1 MNKNQSTFGM
11 GGIAETIGSR
21 FQNLRKLV
29 LAMGAALLVSM
40 NPLAW
45 AGEPVNINLASA
57 EAIAEALSGVGLAKA
72 NRIVE
77 YREAY
82 GPFEHVDELAAVR
95 GIGQASYRGEE
106 PRCHSFTLMVEGVPV
121 VVSFDGR

>member
-11 GGIAETIGSR
+11 GGIAETIVSG
-21 FQNLRKLV
+21 FQGLRKLV

-95 GIGQASYRGEE
+95 GIGKLPWRRTAMPFFCANGGRSAR
-106 PRCHSFTLMVEGVPV
+106 RCF
-121 VVSFDGR
+121 F

>member
-1 MNKNQSTFGM
+1 MNKNQSTLGM
-11 GGIAETIGSR
+11 GGIAETKGSR
-21 FQNLRKLV
+21 FKNLRKLV

-40 NPLAW
+40 SRLAW

-72 NRIVE
+72 NRIEE

-82 GPFEHVDELAAVR
+82 RPFEYVDELAAVR
-95 GIGQASYRGEE
+95 GIGKA
-106 PRCHSFTLMVEGVPV
+106 TVEKNR
-121 VVSFDGR
+121 DALLLR

>member
-11 GGIAETIGSR
+11 GGIAETNVSG
-21 FQNLRKLV
+21 FQGLRRLV

-57 EAIAEALSGVGLAKA
+57 EAIAEALSGVGLAKP
-72 NRIVE
+72 NCILE
-77 YREAY
+77 YPEAC
-82 GPFEHVDELAAVR
+82 GPLEHVDELAVVR
-95 GIGQASYRGEE
+95 GIGPA
-106 PRCHSFTLMVEGVPV
+106 TVEKNC
-121 VVSFDGR
+121 DAILLR

>member
-11 GGIAETIGSR
+11 GGVAENNGSGL
-21 FQNLRKLV
+21 QGLRKLV

-40 NPLAW
+40 NLFAW
-45 AGEPVNINLASA
+45 AGEPVNFNLASA

-77 YREAY
+77 YREVY

-95 GIGQASYRGEE
+95 GIGHA
-106 PRCHSFTLMVEGVPV
+106 TVEKNR
-121 VVSFDGR
+121 DAILLR

>member
-1 MNKNQSTFGM
+1 MKKNQSTFGI
-11 GGIAETIGSR
+11 GGIAETNGSG
-21 FQNLRKLV
+21 FQGLRKLV

-82 GPFEHVDELAAVR
+82 GPIKHVAELAAVR
-95 GIGQASYRGEE
+95 GIGQA
-106 PRCHSFTLMVEGVPV
+106 TVEKNR
-121 VVSFDGR
+121 DAILLR

>member
-11 GGIAETIGSR
+11 GGVAETYGSR
-21 FQNLRKLV
+21 FPNLRKLV

-40 NPLAW
+40 NSLSW
-45 AGEPVNINLASA
+45 AGEFVNINLASA
-57 EAIAEALSGVGLAKA
+57 EARAEALSGVGLAKA

-82 GPFEHVDELAAVR
+82 GPLEHVDELAAVR
-95 GIGQASYRGEE
+95 GIGHA
-106 PRCHSFTLMVEGVPV
+106 TVEKNR
-121 VVSFDGR
+121 DAILLR

>member
-1 MNKNQSTFGM
+1 MMNKNQSTFGM
-11 GGIAETIGSR
+11 GGIAETNGSR
-21 FQNLRKLV
+21 FQSLRKLV

-40 NPLAW
+40 NPIAW

-77 YREAY
+77 YREVY
-82 GPFEHVDELAAVR
+82 GPFEHVDELAALR
-95 GIGQASYRGEE
+95 GIA
-106 PRCHSFTLMVEGVPV
+106 HATVEKNR
-121 VVSFDGR
+121 DAILLR

>member
-11 GGIAETIGSR
+11 GGVAETYGSR

-40 NPLAW
+40 NSLSW
-45 AGEPVNINLASA
+45 AGESVNINLASA

-72 NRIVE
+72 SRIVE
-77 YREAY
+77 YREVY

-95 GIGQASYRGEE
+95 GIGQA
-106 PRCHSFTLMVEGVPV
+106 TVEKNR
-121 VVSFDGR
+121 DAILLR

>member
-11 GGIAETIGSR
+11 GGIAETNGSR
-21 FQNLRKLV
+21 FQSLRKLV
-29 LAMGAALLVSM
+29 LAMGAALLVSV
-40 NPLAW
+40 NPTAW

-77 YREAY
+77 YREAC

-95 GIGQASYRGEE
+95 GIGQA
-106 PRCHSFTLMVEGVPV
+106 MVEKNR
-121 VVSFDGR
+121 DAILLR

>member
-1 MNKNQSTFGM
+1 MNKNQSTFAM
-11 GGIAETIGSR
+11 GRIAKTSGSR
-21 FQNLRKLV
+21 FQGLRKLV

-40 NPLAW
+40 NPPAW

-57 EAIAEALSGVGLAKA
+57 EAIGEALSGVGLAKA

-95 GIGQASYRGEE
+95 DIGQA
-106 PRCHSFTLMVEGVPV
+106 TVEKNR
-121 VVSFDGR
+121 DAILLR

>member
-11 GGIAETIGSR
+11 GGIAKSNGSG
-21 FQNLRKLV
+21 FQGLRKLV
-29 LAMGAALLVSM
+29 LATGAALLVSM

-45 AGEPVNINLASA
+45 AGESVHINLASA

-77 YREAY
+77 YREVY

-95 GIGQASYRGEE
+95 GIGQA
-106 PRCHSFTLMVEGVPV
+106 TVEKNR
-121 VVSFDGR
+121 DAILLR

>member
-1 MNKNQSTFGM
+1 MKKNQSTLGM
-11 GGIAETIGSR
+11 GRIAQTNGSG
-21 FQNLRKLV
+21 FQGLRKLV

-57 EAIAEALSGVGLAKA
+57 EVIAEALNGVGLAKA

-95 GIGQASYRGEE
+95 GIGQA
-106 PRCHSFTLMVEGVPV
+106 TVEKNR
-121 VVSFDGR
+121 DAILLR

>member
-1 MNKNQSTFGM
+1 MNKNQNRFGM
-11 GGIAETIGSR
+11 VGIVKTNGSG
-21 FQNLRKLV
+21 FQGPAKLV

-45 AGEPVNINLASA
+45 AGEPVNICLASA

-72 NRIVE
+72 NRIME
-77 YREAY
+77 YREAN

-95 GIGQASYRGEE
+95 GIGQA
-106 PRCHSFTLMVEGVPV
+106 TVEKNR
-121 VVSFDGR
+121 DAILLR

>member
-11 GGIAETIGSR
+11 GGIAENNGSD
-21 FQNLRKLV
+21 FQGLKKLV

-40 NPLAW
+40 KPLAW
-45 AGEPVNINLASA
+45 AGEPVNVNLASA
-57 EAIAEALSGVGLAKA
+57 EAIAEALNGVGLAKA

-77 YREAY
+77 YQEAY

-95 GIGQASYRGEE
+95 GIA
-106 PRCHSFTLMVEGVPV
+106 HATVEKNR
-121 VVSFDGR
+121 DAILLR

>member
-11 GGIAETIGSR
+11 GGIAEANGPR
-21 FQNLRKLV
+21 FQGLRQ
-29 LAMGAALLVSM
+29 LAFAIGAALLVSM

-45 AGEPVNINLASA
+45 AGEPANINLASA

-82 GPFEHVDELAAVR
+82 GPLEHVDELSAVW
-95 GIGQASYRGEE
+95 GIGQA
-106 PRCHSFTLMVEGVPV
+106 TVEKNR
-121 VVSFDGR
+121 DAILLR

>member
-21 FQNLRKLV
+21 FQSLRKLV

-95 GIGQASYRGEE
+95 GIGQA
-106 PRCHSFTLMVEGVPV
+106 TVEKNR
-121 VVSFDGR
+121 DAILLR

>member
-11 GGIAETIGSR
+11 GGIAETNGSG
-21 FQNLRKLV
+21 FQGLRKLV

-40 NPLAW
+40 KPIAW
-45 AGEPVNINLASA
+45 AGDPVNIHLASA
-57 EAIAEALSGVGLAKA
+57 EAIAEALNGVALAKA

-82 GPFEHVDELAAVR
+82 GPLEHVDELAAVR
-95 GIGQASYRGEE
+95 GIGHA
-106 PRCHSFTLMVEGVPV
+106 TVEKNR
-121 VVSFDGR
+121 DAIILR

>member
-1 MNKNQSTFGM
+1 M
-11 GGIAETIGSR
+11 GDIAEIHGSG
-21 FQNLRKLV
+21 FYGLRKLV

-95 GIGQASYRGEE
+95 GIGQA
-106 PRCHSFTLMVEGVPV
+106 TVEKNR
-121 VVSFDGR
+121 DAILLR

>member
-57 EAIAEALSGVGLAKA
+57 EAIAKALNGVALPKA

-82 GPFEHVDELAAVR
+82 GPLEHVDELAAVR
-95 GIGQASYRGEE
+95 GIGHA
-106 PRCHSFTLMVEGVPV
+106 TVEKNR
-121 VVSFDGR
+121 DAILLR

>member
-1 MNKNQSTFGM
+1 MVRVFRALESSFGD
-11 GGIAETIGSR
+11 GCC
-21 FQNLRKLV
+21 
-29 LAMGAALLVSM
+29 AAGQHESVS
-40 NPLAW
+40 LG
-45 AGEPVNINLASA
+45 GEPVNINLASA

-95 GIGQASYRGEE
+95 GIGQA
-106 PRCHSFTLMVEGVPV
+106 TVEKNR
-121 VVSFDGR
+121 DAILLR

>member
-1 MNKNQSTFGM
+1 MNNNQSTFGM
-11 GGIAETIGSR
+11 GGIAATNGSG
-21 FQNLRKLV
+21 FQGLRKLV

-57 EAIAEALSGVGLAKA
+57 EALSRVGLAKA

-82 GPFEHVDELAAVR
+82 GPFKHVAELAAVR
-95 GIGQASYRGEE
+95 GIGQA
-106 PRCHSFTLMVEGVPV
+106 TVEKNR
-121 VVSFDGR
+121 DAILLR

>member
-1 MNKNQSTFGM
+1 MMNKNQSTFGM
-11 GGIAETIGSR
+11 GGIAATNGSG
-21 FQNLRKLV
+21 FQGLRKLV

-57 EAIAEALSGVGLAKA
+57 EAIAEAIAEALGGVGLAKA

-82 GPFEHVDELAAVR
+82 GPFKHVAELAAVR
-95 GIGQASYRGEE
+95 GIGQA
-106 PRCHSFTLMVEGVPV
+106 TVEKNR
-121 VVSFDGR
+121 DAILLR

>member
-1 MNKNQSTFGM
+1 MNKNQSIFGM
-11 GGIAETIGSR
+11 GGIAETNGLSLQGLR
-21 FQNLRKLV
+21 NLS

-57 EAIAEALSGVGLAKA
+57 EAMAEALSGVGLAKA

-95 GIGQASYRGEE
+95 GIGQA
-106 PRCHSFTLMVEGVPV
+106 TVEKNR
-121 VVSFDGR
+121 DAILLR